1 MGFPDRHPAGPRA
14 HIPRELRIMRGDNFS
29 KPLGWCQHFF
39 KLGRQTFQRDAVRG
53 DVPAPVD
60 NHGECALATAAEAI
74 ATELASVPNLTVE
87 IVGAI
92 LAELRASGDFDR
104 IVADAK
110 ASMATNAASR

>member
-1 MGFPDRHPAGPRA
+1 M
-14 HIPRELRIMRGDNFS
+14 
-29 KPLGWCQHFF
+29 KPLVWCQHF
-39 KLGRQTFQRDAVRG
+39 KLGRQTFQRDAARG

-60 NHGECALATAAEAI
+60 NHECALATAAEAI

-87 IVGAI
+87 IVEAI

-110 ASMATNAASR
+110 ASMATN